1 MQIDS
6 CMSPDKL
13 QSHLHLMKVEVVGVM
28 CGVSGACGGALSGL
42 RFFFFPPNG
51 PCFVPPGRLS
61 EMVRPVLGITK
72 FPRLGSLSGSLL
84 VPNSVGWGVFL
95 GSSASVSKG
104 TVVPRS
110 TEQRWD
116 VFRPPEPAYS
126 YGRGVFAW
134 LERLSITRRWNPSA
148 HFFSPTK
155 LRPQL
160 AAPNLP
166 LPELR
171 DPLFLPL
178 STNASWINGLH
189 MRQWIPCTLHT
200 TLQIQQWT

>member
-1 MQIDS
+1 LRVFFSLRIVLVL
-6 CMSPDKL
+6 SPRADCRRWCDR
-13 QSHLHLMKVEVVGVM
+13 SSV
-28 CGVSGACGGALSGL
+28 
-42 RFFFFPPNG
+42 
-51 PCFVPPGRLS
+51 
-61 EMVRPVLGITK
+61 TK

-148 HFFSPTK
+148 HFFFPTK

-200 TLQIQQWT
+200 TQQIQQWTWRLLYFRSSCMPPHSACSFI